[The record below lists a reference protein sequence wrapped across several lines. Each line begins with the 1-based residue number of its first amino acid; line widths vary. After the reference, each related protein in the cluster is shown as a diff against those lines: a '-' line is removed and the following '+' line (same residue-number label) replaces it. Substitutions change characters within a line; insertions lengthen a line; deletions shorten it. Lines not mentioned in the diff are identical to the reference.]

1 MSATPPYRLEDQ
13 IGFLLRLANQRHLS
27 IFQAASPHGLTPTQF
42 SAVVRVAELGNC
54 SQNDLGRR
62 TKMDVA
68 TIKGVVD
75 RLLEKGL
82 ITVSSDP
89 GDKRRKL
96 VALSEAGRAAIPQ
109 LHAFGRQVSAAT
121 LGPLSNEEQRQLI
134 RLISKL
140 V

>member
-1 MSATPPYRLEDQ
+1 MSATPPYRLEEQ
-13 IGFLLRLANQRHLS
+13 IGFQLRLANQRHLA
-27 IFQAASPHGLTPTQF
+27 IFQAESPHGLTPTQF
-42 SAVVRVAELGNC
+42 SAVVRVAELGSC
-54 SQNDLGRR
+54 SQNELGRK

-89 GDKRRKL
+89 SDKRRKL
-96 VALSEAGRAAIPQ
+96 VALSEAGQAAIPQ
-109 LHAFGRQVSAAT
+109 LHAFGRQVTAAT
-121 LGPLSNEEQRQLI
+121 LEPLSDGEQQHLI

-140 V
+140 S